1 MNKIQR
7 LHVALI
13 QCYTAHKKC
22 SFQEFQKLNLTT
34 GQPKV
39 LYILHQKEGY
49 LQKDLA
55 KRAHVE
61 PATMTSILDNM
72 MKKGLIYKEPTLVS
86 GGKRANAIFLTE
98 KGRDMSIMVNKIV
111 DDIEKLSFQGFSDD
125 EKQLLVSLMERVQ
138 SNLQNY

>member
-98 KGRDMSIMVNKIV
+98 KSRDMSIKVNKIV

-125 EKQLLVSLMERVQ
+125 EKQLLVNLMERVQ

>member
-1 MNKIQR
+1 M
-7 LHVALI
+7 
-13 QCYTAHKKC
+13 
-22 SFQEFQKLNLTT
+22 NLTT

-98 KGRDMSIMVNKIV
+98 KGRDMSIKVNKIV

-125 EKQLLVSLMERVQ
+125 EKQLLVNLMERVQ